1 MEGTRLMRPAKKD
14 TGVLVKDMKV
24 SRGMKA
30 FRIFNLA
37 FLLVVVFLTVYPF
50 LNIVA
55 QSFSS
60 EGFINSGQV
69 NIVPRGFNVETYKL
83 ILADSTF
90 WNNYGNTVLYTVV
103 ATAISMVLTTTFAYA
118 IAKKDLKGRGFFIGI
133 AVFTMFFNG
142 GLIPNYVLISSLGM
156 RDSIWA
162 VVLPNA
168 ISVFNLLIMKSFFEN
183 MPRELEEAAAIDGL
197 TQYGVLFRVVLP
209 NAISVF
215 NLLIMKSFFENM
227 PRELEEAAAIDGL
240 TQYGVLFR
248 VVLPLSKAIVATMV
262 LFYAVANWN
271 SWFTAFLYL
280 DRPEMFPVTIYL
292 RNMIAGV
299 TTAGSAG
306 GTVENVG
313 QIAANIQSVTIVL
326 TVIPILCVYPFVQK
340 YFFSGVMLGS
350 VKE

>member
-1 MEGTRLMRPAKKD
+1 VVNKITSD
-14 TGVLVKDMKV
+14 SGVRVADLKV
-24 SRGMKA
+24 SRGIKA
-30 FRIFNLA
+30 FRIFNLV
-37 FLLVVVFLTVYPF
+37 FLLAVVFLTLYPF
-50 LNIVA
+50 LNIIA

-60 EGFINSGQV
+60 EGFINAGQV
-69 NIVPRGFNVETYKL
+69 NLFPRGFNVETYKL
-83 ILADSTF
+83 ILADGTF

-103 ATAISMVLTTTFAYA
+103 ATAISMVLTTSFAYA
-118 IAKKDLKGRGFFIGI
+118 IAKKDLKGRSLVIGI

-197 TQYGVLFRVVLP
+197 TQYGVLF
-209 NAISVF
+209 
-215 NLLIMKSFFENM
+215 K
-227 PRELEEAAAIDGL
+227 
-240 TQYGVLFR
+240 

-271 SWFTAFLYL
+271 SWFQAFLYL
-280 DRPEMFPVTIYL
+280 DKPELFPVTIYL